1 MFIVTRPPEERDSIT
16 ITFVSPLVLRKELE
30 NMLDNDGDI
39 ALQSAEVVEKKSVI
53 FWNMVSIVVT
63 VILRVPTVYENPRK
77 SSKISWGPWKSLS
90 WLAGFTIR
98 KFIVKTWEYFVTDE
112 AIIWE
117 LPILFAARGL

>member
-77 SSKISWGPWKSLS
+77 SSKIS
-90 WLAGFTIR
+90 
-98 KFIVKTWEYFVTDE
+98 
-112 AIIWE
+112 
-117 LPILFAARGL
+117 